1 MPAPNSATVVWY
13 LFWFL
18 FVRDKSIH
26 QPKALEIYC
35 VSRLAMKAKLETGRT
50 KSEGEE
56 RLALGGWKGDNKH
69 RTIRRNQVM
78 DESWMILSRRF
89 A

>member
-1 MPAPNSATVVWY
+1 MSFLTLVFRPSLDLRKNWKRCQRPIPPR
-13 LFWFL
+13 WFGICFGL

-56 RLALGGWKGDNKH
+56 RLVLGGMEGRKQ
-69 RTIRRNQVM
+69 T
-78 DESWMILSRRF
+78 
-89 A
+89 

>member
-1 MPAPNSATVVWY
+1 LEKVPAPNSATVVWY

-35 VSRLAMKAKLETGRT
+35 VSRLAMKAKLETGRS

-56 RLALGGWKGDNKH
+56 RLVLGGMEGRKQ
-69 RTIRRNQVM
+69 T
-78 DESWMILSRRF
+78 
-89 A
+89 